1 MAWLIKAQAQ
11 GILSPH
17 PHRHWMRC
25 ADVALSFIVLI
36 HLQSKQQKVCS
47 IYELKKV
54 EIQLPKSVSI
64 AFERDPPD
72 STTEE
77 VLPRKWV
84 RGSLLEVH
92 Y

>member
-1 MAWLIKAQAQ
+1 
-11 GILSPH
+11 
-17 PHRHWMRC
+17 MRC